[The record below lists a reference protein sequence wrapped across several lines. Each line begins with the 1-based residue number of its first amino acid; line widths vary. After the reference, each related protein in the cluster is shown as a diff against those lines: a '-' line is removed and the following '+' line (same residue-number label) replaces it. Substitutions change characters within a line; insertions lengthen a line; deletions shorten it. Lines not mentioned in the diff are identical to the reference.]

1 LGQKKKFHA
10 VRLVANFCFQTT
22 KKHGMKKIGLIG
34 GMSWESTALYYQHI
48 NREVARRCGG
58 LHSAPLHLVSLDF
71 QEIAD
76 LQKQG
81 DWARMTE
88 ILQTAAR
95 QLAHCGAEAVL
106 ICTNTMH
113 RVAPQVQAATDLPLL
128 HIADATAD
136 AVLTAGLSQ
145 VGLLGTRFTMEQAFM
160 RDHLAARGIQCLVP
174 DEPGRAEVHRIIFEE
189 LCRGQVLDAS
199 RQNLIE
205 QVQQLAA
212 RGAQGVI
219 LGCTEL
225 TMSLQP
231 GDGGLPGFDTT
242 ALHAMAAVDFCLS

>member
-1 LGQKKKFHA
+1 
-10 VRLVANFCFQTT
+10 
-22 KKHGMKKIGLIG
+22 
-34 GMSWESTALYYQHI
+34 
-48 NREVARRCGG
+48 
-58 LHSAPLHLVSLDF
+58 
-71 QEIAD
+71 
-76 LQKQG
+76 
-81 DWARMTE
+81 MTE

-95 QLAHCGAEAVL
+95 QLAHSGAEAVL

-113 RVAPQVQAATDLPLL
+113 RIAPQVQAATDLPLL

-136 AVLTAGLSQ
+136 AVLAAGLSQ

-189 LCRGQVLDAS
+189 LCRGQVLDDS
-199 RQNLIE
+199 RQNLIA

>member
-1 LGQKKKFHA
+1 
-10 VRLVANFCFQTT
+10 
-22 KKHGMKKIGLIG
+22 MKKIGLIG

-48 NREVARRCGG
+48 NREVARRQGG
-58 LHSAPLHLVSLDF
+58 LHSAPLHLVSLNF

-81 DWARMTE
+81 DWDRMTE
-88 ILQTAAR
+88 ILQTA
-95 QLAHCGAEAVL
+95 EALL

-113 RVAPQVQAATDLPLL
+113 RIAPQVQASTDVPLL

-136 AVLTAGLSQ
+136 AVLAAGLSQ
-145 VGLLGTRFTMEQAFM
+145 VALLGTRFTMEQAFI

-174 DEPGRAEVHRIIFEE
+174 EESERAEVHRIIFEE
-189 LCRGQVLDAS
+189 LCRGQVLEGS
-199 RQNLIE
+199 RQNLIA

-212 RGAQGVI
+212 LGAQGVI

-225 TMSLQP
+225 TMSLRP
-231 GDGGLPGFDTT
+231 GDGGVPGFDTT

>member
-1 LGQKKKFHA
+1 
-10 VRLVANFCFQTT
+10 
-22 KKHGMKKIGLIG
+22 MKKLGLIG
-34 GMSWESTALYYQHI
+34 GMSWESTALYYQHL
-48 NREVARRCGG
+48 NREVARRRGG

-81 DWARMTE
+81 DWARLTE

-95 QLAHCGAEAVL
+95 QLAHSGAEAVL
-106 ICTNTMH
+106 ICSNTMH
-113 RVAPQVQAATDLPLL
+113 RIAPQVQAATDLPLL

-136 AVLTAGLSQ
+136 AVLAAGMRQ

-199 RQNLIE
+199 RQNLIV

-212 RGAQGVI
+212 RGAQGVV

-225 TMSLQP
+225 TMSLQS

>member
-1 LGQKKKFHA
+1 
-10 VRLVANFCFQTT
+10 
-22 KKHGMKKIGLIG
+22 MKKIGLIG

-48 NREVARRCGG
+48 NREVAKRHGG
-58 LHSAPLHLVSLDF
+58 LRSARLHLISLDF

-81 DWARMTE
+81 DWPRMTE

-95 QLAHCGAEAVL
+95 QLESSGAEVLL

-113 RVAPQVQAATDLPLL
+113 RIAPQVQASTDVPLL

-136 AVLTAGLSQ
+136 AVLAAGLSQ
-145 VGLLGTRFTMEQAFM
+145 VALLGTRFTMEQAFM

-174 DEPGRAEVHRIIFEE
+174 EASGRAEVHRIIFEE
-189 LCRGQVLDAS
+189 LCRGQVLEGS
-199 RQNLIE
+199 RQNLIA

-212 RGAQGVI
+212 LGAQGVI

-225 TMSLQP
+225 TMSLRP
-231 GDGGLPGFDTT
+231 GDGGVPGFDTT

>member
-1 LGQKKKFHA
+1 
-10 VRLVANFCFQTT
+10 
-22 KKHGMKKIGLIG
+22 MKKIGLIG

-48 NREVARRCGG
+48 NREVARRQGG
-58 LHSAPLHLVSLDF
+58 LHSAPLHLISLDF

-81 DWARMTE
+81 DWDRMTG

-95 QLAHCGAEAVL
+95 QLADGGAQALL

-113 RVAPQVQAATDLPLL
+113 RIAPQVQSVVSVPLL

-136 AVLTAGLSQ
+136 AVRAAGLHQ
-145 VGLLGTRFTMEQAFM
+145 VGLLGTRFTMEQTFM
-160 RDHLAARGIQCLVP
+160 RERLAARGISCLVP
-174 DEPGRAEVHRIIFEE
+174 DEPGRAEVHRVIFEE
-189 LCRGQVLDAS
+189 LCRGVVLDSS
-199 RQNLIE
+199 RQNLIAL
-205 QVQQLAA
+205 VQQLAA
-212 RGAQGVI
+212 QGAQGVI

-225 TMSLQP
+225 TMILQP
-231 GDGGLPGFDTT
+231 DDGGLPSFDTT

>member
-1 LGQKKKFHA
+1 
-10 VRLVANFCFQTT
+10 
-22 KKHGMKKIGLIG
+22 MKKIGLIG

-48 NREVARRCGG
+48 NREVARRRGG
-58 LHSAPLHLVSLDF
+58 LHSAPLQLVSLNF

-95 QLAHCGAEAVL
+95 QLAHSGAEALL

-113 RVAPQVQAATDLPLL
+113 RIAPQVQAVTTVPLL

-136 AVLTAGLSQ
+136 AVLAAGLSQ

-174 DEPGRAEVHRIIFEE
+174 EEPGRAEVHRIIFEE
-189 LCRGQVLDAS
+189 LCQGNGQGIEQPLGQGQVLAAS
-199 RQNLIE
+199 RQYLIA
-205 QVQQLAA
+205 QVQQLGEQ
-212 RGAQGVI
+212 GAQGVI

-242 ALHAMAAVDFCLS
+242 ALHAMAAVDFSCPELRACAN

>member
-1 LGQKKKFHA
+1 
-10 VRLVANFCFQTT
+10 
-22 KKHGMKKIGLIG
+22 MKKIGLIG

-48 NREVARRCGG
+48 NREVARRQGG
-58 LHSAPLHLVSLDF
+58 LHSAPLHLVSLNF

-81 DWARMTE
+81 DWDRMTE

-95 QLAHCGAEAVL
+95 QLALSGAEALL

-113 RVAPQVQAATDLPLL
+113 RIAPQVQASTDVPLL

-136 AVLTAGLSQ
+136 AVLAAGLSQ
-145 VGLLGTRFTMEQAFM
+145 VALLGTRFTMEQAFI

-174 DEPGRAEVHRIIFEE
+174 EESERAEVHRIIFEE
-189 LCRGQVLDAS
+189 LCRGQVLEGS
-199 RQNLIE
+199 RQNLIA

-212 RGAQGVI
+212 LGAQGVI

-225 TMSLQP
+225 TMSLRP
-231 GDGGLPGFDTT
+231 GDGGVPGFDTT

>member
-1 LGQKKKFHA
+1 
-10 VRLVANFCFQTT
+10 
-22 KKHGMKKIGLIG
+22 MKKIGLIG

-48 NREVARRCGG
+48 NREVARRQGG

-76 LQKQG
+76 LQKEG
-81 DWARMTE
+81 NWARMAE

-95 QLAHCGAEAVL
+95 HLERSGAEALL

-113 RVAPQVQAATDLPLL
+113 RIAPQVQSAITMPLL

-136 AVLTAGLSQ
+136 AVLAAGMSQ

-174 DEPGRAEVHRIIFEE
+174 EEAGRAEVHRIIFEE
-189 LCRGQVLDAS
+189 LCRGQVLEAS
-199 RQNLIE
+199 RQNLVV
-205 QVQQLAA
+205 QVQQLADL
-212 RGAQGVI
+212 GAQGVI

-231 GDGGLPGFDTT
+231 GDGGLSGFDTT
-242 ALHAMAAVDFCLS
+242 ALHAMAAVNFCLS

>member
-1 LGQKKKFHA
+1 
-10 VRLVANFCFQTT
+10 
-22 KKHGMKKIGLIG
+22 MKKIGLIG

-48 NREVARRCGG
+48 NREVARRQGG
-58 LHSAPLHLVSLDF
+58 LHSAPLHLVSLNF

-81 DWARMTE
+81 DWDRMTE

-95 QLAHCGAEAVL
+95 QLAHSGAEALL

-113 RVAPQVQAATDLPLL
+113 RIAPQVQASTDVPLL

-136 AVLTAGLSQ
+136 AVLAAGLSQ
-145 VGLLGTRFTMEQAFM
+145 VALLGTRFTMEQAFI

-174 DEPGRAEVHRIIFEE
+174 EESERAA
-189 LCRGQVLDAS
+189 L
-199 RQNLIE
+199 
-205 QVQQLAA
+205 
-212 RGAQGVI
+212 GAQGVI

-225 TMSLQP
+225 TMSLRP
-231 GDGGLPGFDTT
+231 GDGGVPGFDTT

>member
-1 LGQKKKFHA
+1 
-10 VRLVANFCFQTT
+10 
-22 KKHGMKKIGLIG
+22 MKKIGLIG

-48 NREVARRCGG
+48 NREVARRQGG

-81 DWARMTE
+81 DWDRMAE

-95 QLAHCGAEAVL
+95 HLTNSGAQALL

-113 RVAPQVQAATDLPLL
+113 RIAPQVQAVTDVPLL

-136 AVLTAGLSQ
+136 AVLAAGLHQ

-160 RDHLAARGIQCLVP
+160 RERLAARGIHCLVP
-174 DEPGRAEVHRIIFEE
+174 DEAGRAEVHRIIFEE
-189 LCRGQVLDAS
+189 LCRGVVLDTS
-199 RQNLIE
+199 RQSLIA

-212 RGAQGVI
+212 QGAQGVI

-225 TMSLQP
+225 TMSLQA

>member
-1 LGQKKKFHA
+1 
-10 VRLVANFCFQTT
+10 
-22 KKHGMKKIGLIG
+22 MKKIGLIG

-48 NREVARRCGG
+48 NREVARRKGG
-58 LHSAPLHLVSLDF
+58 LHSAPLHMVSLDF

-81 DWARMTE
+81 DWDRMAE
-88 ILQTAAR
+88 ILQTAAQ
-95 QLAHCGAEAVL
+95 QLTQSGAQALL

-113 RVAPQVQAATDLPLL
+113 RLAPQVQSACKVPLL

-136 AVLTAGLSQ
+136 AVLAAGLQQ

-160 RDHLAARGIQCLVP
+160 RDHLSARGIHCLVP

-189 LCRGQVLDAS
+189 LCRGVVLDSS
-199 RQNLIE
+199 RQRLIA
-205 QVQQLAA
+205 QVQQLATQ
-212 RGAQGVI
+212 GAQGVI

>member
-1 LGQKKKFHA
+1 
-10 VRLVANFCFQTT
+10 
-22 KKHGMKKIGLIG
+22 MKKIGLIG

-48 NREVARRCGG
+48 NREVARRQGG
-58 LHSAPLHLVSLDF
+58 LHSAPLHLISLDF

-81 DWARMTE
+81 DWDRMTD

-95 QLAHCGAEAVL
+95 QLTDSGAEALL

-113 RVAPQVQAATDLPLL
+113 RIAQQVQSATAVPLL

-136 AVLTAGLSQ
+136 AVLAAGLHQ

-160 RDHLAARGIQCLVP
+160 RERLAARGITCLVP
-174 DEPGRAEVHRIIFEE
+174 DEPGRAEVHRVIFEE
-189 LCRGQVLDAS
+189 LCRGVVLDSS
-199 RQNLIE
+199 RQSLIAL
-205 QVQQLAA
+205 VQQLAA
-212 RGAQGVI
+212 QGAQGVI

-225 TMSLQP
+225 TMILQP
-231 GDGGLPGFDTT
+231 GDGGLPSFDTT

>member
-1 LGQKKKFHA
+1 
-10 VRLVANFCFQTT
+10 
-22 KKHGMKKIGLIG
+22 MKKIGLIG

-48 NREVARRCGG
+48 NREVARRQGG

-81 DWARMTE
+81 DWDRMSE
-88 ILQTAAR
+88 ILQAAAR
-95 QLAHCGAEAVL
+95 QLALSGAEALL

-113 RVAPQVQAATDLPLL
+113 RIAPQIQATTDVPLL

-136 AVLTAGLSQ
+136 AVLAAGLTQ

-160 RDHLAARGIQCLVP
+160 RDHLAVRGIQCLVP

-189 LCRGQVLDAS
+189 LCRGVVLDSS
-199 RQNLIE
+199 RQNLIA
-205 QVQQLAA
+205 QVQQLAVQ
-212 RGAQGVI
+212 GAQGVI

-231 GDGGLPGFDTT
+231 GDGGVPGFDTT

>member
-1 LGQKKKFHA
+1 M
-10 VRLVANFCFQTT
+10 
-22 KKHGMKKIGLIG
+22 HGMKKIGLIG

-48 NREVARRCGG
+48 NREVARRQGG
-58 LHSAPLHLVSLDF
+58 LHSAPMQVVSLNF

-81 DWARMTE
+81 DWGRMSE
-88 ILQTAAR
+88 ILQTAAL
-95 QLAHCGAEAVL
+95 QLTHSGAEALL

-113 RVAPQVQAATDLPLL
+113 RVAPQVQAVTPVPLL

-136 AVLTAGLSQ
+136 AVLAAGLHQ
-145 VGLLGTRFTMEQAFM
+145 VGLLGTRFTMEQDFL
-160 RDHLAARGIQCLVP
+160 RLHWAARGIECLVP
-174 DEPGRAEVHRIIFEE
+174 DAPGRAEVHRIIFEE
-189 LCRGQVLDAS
+189 LCRGQVLASS
-199 RQNLIE
+199 RQKLIE
-205 QVQQLAA
+205 QVQALAA

-225 TMSLQP
+225 TMSLHS